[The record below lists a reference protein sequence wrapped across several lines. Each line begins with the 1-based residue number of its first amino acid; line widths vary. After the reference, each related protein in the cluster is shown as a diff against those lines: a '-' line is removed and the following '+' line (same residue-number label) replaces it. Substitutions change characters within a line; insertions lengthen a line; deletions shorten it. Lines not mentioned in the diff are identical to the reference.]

1 MNENYLSVNSF
12 SLTLLHCSSK
22 SSIRFK
28 TEKVVGGYLTL
39 RAHSMNISTST
50 AVNYV
55 NVPPL
60 PQFQFGPGRCSIFNY
75 VNLSQHFSL
84 NLIFH
89 QSNSDVSGLDNI
101 IVIIVIMPI
110 IKVIITIE
118 K

>member
-1 MNENYLSVNSF
+1 M
-12 SLTLLHCSSK
+12 
-22 SSIRFK
+22 
-28 TEKVVGGYLTL
+28 GGYLTL
-39 RAHSMNISTST
+39 RAHSMNISTSA

-75 VNLSQHFSL
+75 VNVSQHFSL

-89 QSNSDVSGLDNI
+89 HRNSDVSGFNLFHNSIII
-101 IVIIVIMPI
+101 IVKIMPI